1 MSLRSAPSTVLITG
15 ASSGLGRALAV
26 LYAGPGARLYLSGRD
41 SARLA
46 ETHAACANRGANV
59 EAETVDV
66 ADRAT
71 MSAWIAGAD
80 ATGALDLVI
89 ANAGISGGPG
99 TRRGGEDE
107 AQTRAIFD
115 VNFTGVVNTVWPAI
129 RAMRPRRRGQ
139 IAIISSLAG
148 YRGLPSAPAY
158 AASKAA
164 VKAWG
169 EGLRGWLKPDGI
181 LVNVV
186 CPGFV
191 TTRMTAANRFPMP
204 FLMDADKA
212 AGIIAEG
219 LERDRARISF
229 PWPLAFV
236 TWLYASLPPAWT
248 DPLLARMPKKD
259 QMLSS

>member
-1 MSLRSAPSTVLITG
+1 MPLRPQPSSILITG

-26 LYAGPGARLYLSGRD
+26 WYARPSARLCLSGRD

-46 ETHAACANRGANV
+46 ETHAACVSRGANV
-59 EAETVDV
+59 EVSTVDV
-66 ADRAT
+66 TDRAA

-80 ATGALDLVI
+80 AAGPLDLVI
-89 ANAGISGGPG
+89 ANAGISGGTG
-99 TRRGGEDE
+99 GQGEDE
-107 AQTRAIFD
+107 TQTRAIFE

-139 IAIISSLAG
+139 IAIIASLAG
-148 YRGLPSAPAY
+148 YRGLPGAPAY

-164 VKAWG
+164 AKTWG

-181 LVNVV
+181 SVNVV

-204 FLMDADKA
+204 FRMDADKA
-212 AGIIAEG
+212 AGIIAAG
-219 LERDRARISF
+219 LGRDKPRISF
-229 PWPLAFV
+229 PWPLAFA
-236 TWLYASLPPAWT
+236 TWLFAALPPAWT
-248 DPLLARMPKKD
+248 DPLLARMPRKGNA
-259 QMLSS
+259 